1 MGKFK
6 KIASLMLAM
15 VMAVTALCA
24 LSVNAGAA
32 SVFSGAKNLKQLDT
46 VSWTAKTGTQADQK
60 YYKITVPS
68 AGTIT
73 LRYADIH
80 WTFVRLYDAKA
91 KDLGGTEGDFWSKNT
106 IDVPQKGTYY
116 IKLFRST
123 YEFQKNDTTYVKGF
137 YWTFEP
143 KPTPKVT
150 ISETLNVGDK
160 ISLAASVEDFDDTVK
175 WTVSNKKVAKIEN
188 GKLVA
193 VGEGKCTVT
202 ASVDYETII
211 DEIKIVVKKTKVP
224 AVTITMGAKVGS
236 TLDLSAAVSNSSSKV
251 TWGTTDQKVATVTDG
266 KVKFVGAGSV
276 IIQAALSDGT
286 YTRIKFNV
294 TK

>member
-32 SVFSGAKNLKQLDT
+32 SVFSGAKKMKELET
-46 VSWTAKTGTQADQK
+46 YTWTAKRGNQN
-60 YYKITVPS
+60 YYKIEVPR
-68 AGTIT
+68 AGTIKFG
-73 LRYADIH
+73 YASR
-80 WTFVRLYDAKA
+80 TYEAFRVYD
-91 KDLGGTEGDFWSKNT
+91 SKMNEIGSNT
-106 IDVPQKGTYY
+106 YHYPWDGATVQVSKKGTYY
-116 IKLFRST
+116 LMLKSDSSD
-123 YEFQKNDTTYVKGF
+123 EDTVKGF
-137 YWTFEP
+137 YYVF
-143 KPTPKVT
+143 TPSEEET
-150 ISETLNVGDK
+150 ITLTETLNVGDK
-160 ISLAASVEDFDDTVK
+160 INLSAAIANYDGKAK
-175 WTVSNKKVAKIEN
+175 WTTSNKKVATIEN
-188 GKLVA
+188 GVLKA
-193 VGEGKCTVT
+193 VGEGKATIT
-202 ASVDYETII
+202 ASIDYETVL

-236 TLDLSAAVSNSSSKV
+236 TLDLSAAVSNSSSQV